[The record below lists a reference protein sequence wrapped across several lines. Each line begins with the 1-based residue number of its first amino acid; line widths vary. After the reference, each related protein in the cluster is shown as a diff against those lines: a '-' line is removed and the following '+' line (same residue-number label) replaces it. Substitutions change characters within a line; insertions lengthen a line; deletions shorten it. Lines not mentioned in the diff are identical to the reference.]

1 MVIDYR
7 DFPDRFNARV
17 DRWGLMEEFLRD
29 WELPNSPGGLIPLAE
44 REAIRASAEERLQF
58 RLPAAYNEWCQLP
71 FNPFVA
77 EPRLYWTHMLW
88 FPDLEVWP
96 EGAGADGL
104 VVFKREYQ
112 NCCEWA
118 FRVRDAGL
126 DDPPV
131 FIGSTQ
137 NEDVPVTEW
146 QLQNATFSGFMLQ
159 LLMVRSVNFATRVS
173 AFKRV
178 APQGTWDLIQKHF
191 RNLGFP
197 NWLEYGADC
206 QLFGGRDIL
215 LLTDCAPPWGMQHNL
230 SVNARSTEALEEATN
245 LLGFKWDRPAVGTWV
260 ENLPG

>member
-7 DFPDRFNARV
+7 GLSRSVQCQSR
-17 DRWGLMEEFLRD
+17 RWGLMEEFLRN
-29 WELPNSPGGLIPLAE
+29 WELPNSPGGLIPIAE
-44 REAIRASAEERLQF
+44 RDAIRACAEERLQF

-77 EPRLYWTHMLW
+77 NPRLYWTHMLW
-88 FPDLEVWP
+88 FPDLKVWP

-112 NCCEWA
+112 NCCAWA

-137 NEDVPVTEW
+137 NEDVPITEW

-173 AFKRV
+173 
-178 APQGTWDLIQKHF
+178 
-191 RNLGFP
+191 GFNGSHP
-197 NWLEYGADC
+197 K
-206 QLFGGRDIL
+206 GRGI
-215 LLTDCAPPWGMQHNL
+215 
-230 SVNARSTEALEEATN
+230 
-245 LLGFKWDRPAVGTWV
+245 
-260 ENLPG
+260 